1 MGLRYKVVLAYGV
14 TTCLWAALMFFY
26 AQRGIRTQVSI
37 LVRDQALVDAR
48 LVGSTL
54 FGPDF
59 ALPRTTGPASPAQGL
74 GAPGQ
79 AGRPAVATA
88 DLQDRVREMGLQLGR
103 RITVIGGTGAVLA
116 DSTHSPSD
124 LGNQNGRPEV
134 IQARR
139 RGWGADLSLWDA
151 SGYDTLYAALADGR
165 REKVIR
171 VAVPLDFI
179 SAFAAGLRAELFQAV
194 VLASVWVL
202 VVSVWLAHGITLSLS
217 RVADVAERI
226 GSGDLSARA
235 PTAGGYEVASL
246 GRTINQMAENLQ
258 HAIAELGRA
267 SSQLQAI
274 LSHMADGLVAVDAN
288 GKVILLNPAAGQ
300 LLAVRPHDAIGR
312 PLSDLTANDALLET
326 VRRTIELGIVV
337 NEEFPFGGDDERIIN
352 ASAAPVQTSEF
363 GGPGAVL
370 VLRDRTQARRL
381 EQLQQEF
388 VSNASH
394 ELRSPVTAIRSLA
407 EALELGALQDPEI
420 GPRFLHEIVAKSE
433 YLGTVV
439 EDIMRL
445 ARLEALDQPPLV
457 IKASAIVR
465 GSVEALR
472 SRAEEIGVTL
482 EVDAPE
488 EVSALGAV
496 ENLEV
501 ALRNLIENA
510 LKYGAEGGT
519 VQVQVQERPGHV
531 RVAVVDHG
539 PGIAE
544 EHKERVFERF
554 YRVDKA
560 RSREMGGSGLGLSIV
575 RQAIENI
582 GGQVWL
588 EDTPGGGATFVI
600 WLTAPPPDIVAS
612 DSD

>member
-37 LVRDQALVDAR
+37 VVRDEALVDAR
-48 LVGSTL
+48 VVGSTL
-54 FGPDF
+54 FGPHF
-59 ALPRTTGPASPAQGL
+59 ALPSTTGGASPAQAL
-74 GAPGQ
+74 DAP
-79 AGRPAVATA
+79 RPAPSPA
-88 DLQDRVREMGLQLGR
+88 DLQSRVREMGLQLGR
-103 RITVIGGTGAVLA
+103 RITVIGKTGAVLA
-116 DSTHSPSD
+116 DSTHSPAD
-124 LGNQNGRPEV
+124 LGSQKDCPEV

-139 RGWGADLSLWDA
+139 RGWGADVRLSD
-151 SGYDTLYAALADGR
+151 SGEGDTLYAALADGR
-165 REKVIR
+165 RETEIR

-179 SAFAAGLRAELFQAV
+179 SAFAAGLRAELFKAV

-202 VVSVWLAHGITLSLS
+202 VVTVWLAHGLTLSLG
-217 RVADVAERI
+217 RLADVAERI

-235 PTAGGYEVASL
+235 RVAGGYEVASL
-246 GRTINQMAENLQ
+246 GQTINQMAENLQ
-258 HAIAELGRA
+258 RAIAELGRT

-274 LSHMADGLVAVDAN
+274 LSHMADGLVAVDAD

-300 LLAVRPHDAIGR
+300 LLDVRPHEAIGR
-312 PLSDLTANDALLET
+312 PLSDLTTNDDLLET

-337 NEEFPFGGDDERIIN
+337 NDEFAFGPGDERIIN
-352 ASAAPVQTSEF
+352 ASAAPVQTSQV

-381 EQLQQEF
+381 ERLQQEF

-407 EALELGALQDPEI
+407 EALELGALQDPEA

-433 YLGTVV
+433 YLGTIVD
-439 EDIMRL
+439 DIMRL
-445 ARLEALDQPPLV
+445 ARLEALDQPPLF
-457 IKASAIVR
+457 IRASAIAR
-465 GSVEALR
+465 DSVEALR
-472 SRAEEIGVTL
+472 SQAEQMGVTL
-482 EVDAPE
+482 EADAPE
-488 EVSALGAV
+488 DVTAVGAV

-510 LKYGAEGGT
+510 LKYAAEGGA
-519 VQVQVQERPGHV
+519 VQVQVQQRPGHV

-539 PGIAE
+539 PGIGE
-544 EHKERVFERF
+544 EDKERVFERF

-560 RSREMGGSGLGLSIV
+560 RSRDMGGSGLGLSIV

-600 WLTAPPPDIVAS
+600 WLAAPPPDGPPTES
-612 DSD
+612 D